1 MTTVTASELLILDK
15 RRFEQEYY
23 KWQEYCLDYEW
34 WDYIYDNFKATCEAC
49 SVRIDDITFSG
60 FHSQGS
66 GAAFQGRIDLT
77 ALMER
82 EGLDVKYPALYIGV
96 KNDGSYFLTRPTR
109 NNSMRGG
116 NYEMYANQTAPDG
129 VFSGLDQ
136 QAWEELIEEQDRDAD
151 LEERALEFAR
161 HLADELYTNLESE
174 YEHLTSEASFIESC
188 ECNEVTFEITTEE
201 ETA

>member
-23 KWQEYCLDYEW
+23 KWQEYAADYEW

-49 SVRIDDITFSG
+49 SIRVDDIAFNG
-60 FHSQGS
+60 FHMQGS
-66 GAAFQGRIDLT
+66 GAAFAGRIDLT

-82 EGLDVKYPALYIGV
+82 TGLNVKYPALYIAV
-96 KNDGSYFLTRPTR
+96 KNDGSYFMVYNHRSGGL
-109 NNSMRGG
+109 RGG
-116 NYEMYANQTAPDG
+116 EYEMYANQTAPDG
-129 VFSGLDQ
+129 VFSFLDQ
-136 QAWEELIEEQDRDAD
+136 QAWEELVDEQEEEAG
-151 LEERALEFAR
+151 LEERALKFAR

-174 YEHLTSEASFIESC
+174 YDHLTSEASFIESC
-188 ECNEVTFEITTEE
+188 ECNEITFEITTEE